1 MEGLLKLQAFIKIN
15 NLIITQLK
23 KVEILFDRAAYV
35 ET

>member
-1 MEGLLKLQAFIKIN
+1 MEGYIKIN